1 MLKDNYGAFYLTH
14 TDCIT
19 HILNEKK
26 LLNLV
31 DELDYIK
38 KYASKIRMDFT
49 IENKEEVKQIVN
61 MFKNKLNNASV
72 KKEFNANTQT
82 RGYYLRPIL

>member
-1 MLKDNYGAFYLTH
+1 
-14 TDCIT
+14 
-19 HILNEKK
+19 
-26 LLNLV
+26 
-31 DELDYIK
+31 
-38 KYASKIRMDFT
+38 MDFT

-61 MFKNKLNNASV
+61 MFKNKLNNASA